1 MTTPDTLASQDRH
14 HQDTD
19 VIVIGAGIAGASIGW
34 QLAAHVSVTVLEREA
49 QPGYHSTGRSAALL
63 IDSRGSPVIRALT
76 RASRALLLHP
86 PPGFG
91 EHPLLSPRNSLVV
104 AARGDES
111 RLDAHWAML
120 ESIGAIATR
129 LDTTQVRECVP
140 VLRPERAAAGVL
152 ETGVFDMDVH
162 AIHQGYLRGMRAGG
176 GHLVCD
182 ARIESITRAGQQW
195 EVQTGGVVY
204 RAPVLVNA
212 AGAWADEV
220 ASMAGVPGIGLQ
232 PRRRSAFLFA
242 PPESVDT
249 RAWPMTFDAA
259 GGWYFKP
266 EAGLL
271 LGSPANEDPVPAQD
285 VQPEEYDI
293 ALGIQRIEEATSL
306 RIRRPSR
313 TWAGLRS
320 FVGDEDLV
328 GGFDPLAPGFFW
340 MAAQGGSGIKTSA
353 AFGQACAA
361 LARSRPVPAHIIDAG
376 LDPADMSP
384 ARLHRRTAA

>member
-1 MTTPDTLASQDRH
+1 MSAPHTPPADNPR

-19 VIVIGAGIAGASIGW
+19 VIIIGAGISGASIGW
-34 QLAAHVSVTVLEREA
+34 WLAAHASVTVLEREA

-63 IDSRGSPVIRALT
+63 IESRGSPVIRALT
-76 RASRALLLHP
+76 RASRALLEYP
-86 PPGFG
+86 PPVFG
-91 EHPLLSPRNSLVV
+91 KHPLLSPRNSLVV

-111 RLDAHWAML
+111 RLDAHWAMI
-120 ESIGAIATR
+120 ESIGAVATR
-129 LDTTQVRECVP
+129 LGAAQVRECVP

-162 AIHQGYLRGMRAGG
+162 AIHQGYLRGLRAGG
-176 GHLVCD
+176 GRLVCD
-182 ARIESITRAGQQW
+182 ARISSVVRAGQRW
-195 EVQTGGVVY
+195 EVEAGGVLY

-220 ASMAGVPGIGLQ
+220 AAMAGVPGIGLQ

-242 PPESVDT
+242 PPEGVDA
-249 RAWPMTFDAA
+249 RGWPMTFDVA

-271 LGSPANEDPVPAQD
+271 LGSPADETLVPAQD

-293 ALGIQRIEEATSL
+293 ALGIARIEAATCL

-320 FVGDEDLV
+320 FVDDEDLV

-353 AFGQACAA
+353 AFGEACAA
-361 LARSRPVPAHIIDAG
+361 LTRGRPVPAHIIDAG
-376 LDPADMSP
+376 LNPAEMSP
-384 ARLHRRTAA
+384 ARLRHRPVA